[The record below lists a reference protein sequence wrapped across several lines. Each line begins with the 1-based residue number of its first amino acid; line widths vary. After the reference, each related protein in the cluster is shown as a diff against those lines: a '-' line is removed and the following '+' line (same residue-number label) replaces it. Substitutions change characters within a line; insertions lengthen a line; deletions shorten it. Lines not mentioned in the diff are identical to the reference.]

1 MRIKTSAI
9 SFRSFAQKGKAG
21 FEYHFAITGRE
32 NCEGAIRLI
41 AVGDEGSYPV
51 EVKSAIDEKSNKSYE
66 TSESMIKGLSVESG
80 KTLKLIVRLASPKKY
95 AIGIEN
101 YEG

>member
-1 MRIKTSAI
+1 V
-9 SFRSFAQKGKAG
+9 
-21 FEYHFAITGRE
+21 
-32 NCEGAIRLI
+32 

-51 EVKSAIDEKSNKSYE
+51 ELKSVIDEQTGKKYE

-80 KTLKLIVRLASPKKY
+80 KTLKLIARLTSPQKY
-95 AIGIEN
+95 ALGIEN